1 MVARAP
7 RCAIFPGGDGCE
19 TFALLLAGG
28 LVLLGHFPG
37 GTHHVGL
44 KNPGVR
50 AKAAN
55 HFNHLELRQI
65 FTACRRFCCTRGI
78 LLRFQPR
85 HHQLLIRQPGLHAGR
100 HFCAQFNQGPD
111 DFLAAAAKAIDRG
124 DVGSLLSGKLTFA
137 PRMTSSLAIS
147 TCPRKQ
153 AIASGRPGSP
163 CPSSNSTGAPAS
175 SAART
180 SESRPVRIA
189 LIRSLGEVKMGL
201 RLFRNSRAQ
210 DEVCSDASL
219 WSSLCWA
226 QS

>member
-111 DFLAAAAKAIDRG
+111 DFLAAAAKGHRQGGCRFAIVREIDFCATDDQFPG
-124 DVGSLLSGKLTFA
+124 DIDMPQKAGNRQRQAGVTLS
-137 PRMTSSLAIS
+137 I
-147 TCPRKQ
+147 
-153 AIASGRPGSP
+153 
-163 CPSSNSTGAPAS
+163 
-175 SAART
+175 
-180 SESRPVRIA
+180 E
-189 LIRSLGEVKMGL
+189 
-201 RLFRNSRAQ
+201 
-210 DEVCSDASL
+210 
-219 WSSLCWA
+219 
-226 QS
+226 